1 MGRRRTRD
9 LHLPAGVYCS
19 RGWHF
24 WRDPQTGKWHKLGQK
39 WDREARTR
47 WVDLSQ
53 GAAKNGTVAELLDSF
68 FAHCEGQ
75 VRQGKRSPA
84 THEVNELEAARLKE
98 FFGQMHYLD
107 VTGKHCA
114 TYLKKRKD
122 RNKRPTPVRANR
134 EIAFLSS
141 AYAWA
146 MGEDRY
152 EVETNPCYG
161 VRRNPESPRER
172 YVETAELRRF
182 TKGHATPRLRC
193 YCLLKRLTALRQG
206 NILKLDDSNL
216 TERGIEYQQNKR
228 GARRII
234 RWSWALRI
242 VVRATLSLRP
252 ALPPMPENVKQL
264 PRPLFPSR
272 YGSQLSSRGFKTDW
286 QRHMRA
292 YCEAGNTRF
301 WEHDIRAK
309 SGSDASSDERARDLL
324 GHTTTATTRKHYRR
338 APAKVNPLR

>member
-9 LHLPAGVYCS
+9 FHLPAGVYLS
-19 RGWHF
+19 RGSHF
-24 WRDPQTGKWHKLGQK
+24 WRDPATGKWHPLGQK
-39 WDREARTR
+39 WDREARAR
-47 WVDLSQ
+47 WAELST
-53 GAAKNGTVAELLDSF
+53 GSAKDGTVAELLDSF
-68 FAHCEGQ
+68 LAHCEDQ
-75 VRQGKRSPA
+75 VRAGKRSAA
-84 THEVNELEAARLKE
+84 THEVNELEAKRLKE
-98 FFGQMHYLD
+98 FFGQMHYAD

-122 RNKRPTPVRANR
+122 KSGHPTPVRANR

-152 EVETNPCYG
+152 EVTMNPCYG
-161 VRRNPESPRER
+161 VRRNPERPRER

-182 TKGHATPRLRC
+182 TKSYATPRLRC

-206 NILKLDDSNL
+206 NILKLDDTNL
-216 TERGIEYQQNKR
+216 TDRGIEYQQNKR

-242 VVRATLSLRP
+242 VVRAALSLRP
-252 ALPPMPENVKQL
+252 ESPPLPENVTRM
-264 PRPLFPSR
+264 PRPLFSSR
-272 YGSQLSSRGFKTDW
+272 YGSHLSSRGFKTDW

-292 YCEAGNTRF
+292 YAAAGNPRF

-309 SGSDASSDERARDLL
+309 AGSDASSDERARNLL
-324 GHTTTATTRKHYRR
+324 GHSSVTTTRKHYRR
-338 APAKVNPLR
+338 APEKVWPAR